1 MMNEGVF
8 RRHFGALCC
17 AFAMVG
23 CAGLSANKRSPA
35 QVTNG
40 QFTPTLPPVPSY
52 GPDPK
57 LTCPTGG
64 PSGAVADLVKK
75 DEKGRKLVADGRLC
89 AIAETL
95 LGWTPPSENAPVP
108 DTLRAF
114 VSQYFGLPG
123 IIQPNRIIAQDM
135 ERADQGPTDAAEPFV
150 APLLNFAENAVA
162 PRYGVIIDRY
172 ASQSTGRAGTGQT
185 TVKYHVRVVMFD
197 DVVQLDPP
205 LPRSLPQGGSATV
218 SGHVEGTYK
227 NLKLQVVDPVG
238 KLTTTPLEGQKFSAP
253 IACGDRPG
261 KMLVQIN
268 GEGESGDSR
277 LANLPID
284 CGGQPATQVALAA
297 PQTGP
302 IDPPQAEKEIAASIN
317 QQRTTAGLKPLNV
330 SVPLSDIARSMS
342 EHQVAG
348 KPLSGGDLSKM
359 IKEKEVSAGAINAS
373 GAMAF
378 SSDEAAAKL
387 SDNPSDRANQMSP
400 EVTDLGL
407 GVAKGNEVG
416 GKPTIMVS
424 VLYVKTLPPA
434 DPVAVKAKLYEAIGK
449 KRADANLE
457 ALQKDDTLE
466 GVAQAYADAAAKVPT
481 GQVPRDQES
490 DILGPLYKHAMV
502 VNQFGGWVPDEPN
515 ALLQVGDQPS
525 VVGKSKLVGV
535 GVALGKSDR
544 FGKNSIFM
552 MVLVGSHSTP
562 QKAPAKKSTKKK

>member
-1 MMNEGVF
+1 MVGVAGC
-8 RRHFGALCC
+8 GALN
-17 AFAMVG
+17 
-23 CAGLSANKRSPA
+23 ANKRAPG
-35 QVTNG
+35 QVANG
-40 QFTPTLPPVPSY
+40 QFKPALPPAANY
-52 GPDPK
+52 GPDATR
-57 LTCPTGG
+57 TCPTGG
-64 PSGAVADLVKK
+64 PNGAIAELVKK

-95 LGWTPPSENAPVP
+95 LGWTPETENAPVP

-135 ERADQGPTDAAEPFV
+135 DRADQGPTDAAEPFV
-150 APLLNFAENAVA
+150 APLLNFAESAVA

-205 LPRSLPQGGSATV
+205 LPRALPQGGNATI
-218 SGHVEGTYK
+218 SGHIEGSYK
-227 NLKLQVVDPVG
+227 DLKLQVVDPVG
-238 KLTTTPLEGQKFSAP
+238 KLTTTQLDAKHFSAP

-261 KMLVQIN
+261 RMLVQIN
-268 GEGESGDSR
+268 GESEAGDTR

-284 CGGQPATQVALAA
+284 CGGQPATAVAMA
-297 PQTGP
+297 PVQTGP
-302 IDPPQAEKEIAASIN
+302 VEPAQAEKMIADSIN

-330 SVPLSDIARSMS
+330 SVPLSDIARAMS

-359 IKEKEVSAGAINAS
+359 IKEKEISAGAINAS

-378 SSDEAAAKL
+378 SADEASAKL
-387 SDNPSDRANQMSP
+387 SDNPNDRANQMSP

-434 DPVAVKAKLYEAIGK
+434 DPVAVKAKLYETIAK
-449 KRADANLE
+449 KRADGSLE
-457 ALQKDDTLE
+457 PLQKDETLE
-466 GVAQAYADAAAKVPT
+466 GVAQAYAEAAAKVPT
-481 GQVPRDQES
+481 GQVPRDQET
-490 DILGPLYKHAMV
+490 DILAPLYKHAMV
-502 VNQFGGWVPDEPN
+502 VNQFGGWVPDETN
-515 ALLQVGDQPS
+515 ALAQVGDQPS

-562 QKAPAKKSTKKK
+562 AKAPAKKPTKKK